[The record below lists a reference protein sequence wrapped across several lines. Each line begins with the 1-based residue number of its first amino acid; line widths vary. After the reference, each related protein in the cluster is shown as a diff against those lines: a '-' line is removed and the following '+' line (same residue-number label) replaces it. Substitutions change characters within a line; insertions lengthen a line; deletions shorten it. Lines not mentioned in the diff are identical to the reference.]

1 MTITLIILFITS
13 ALFLWGKLRSD
24 LVSLMALVALTISG
38 VLSTNEALAGFSNP
52 IVLMLAGLFV
62 ISGAIAQTGLA
73 KTLSTKLLQTAG
85 DNELKLFILTMILA
99 AVLGSFMSN
108 AGTATL
114 LLPIVFSMTRE
125 ANLSARRF
133 LMPMAFAASMGGM
146 MTLIGTPPVLIVST
160 TLVEYGYPELGFF
173 TVLPIGIILLIVGLF
188 FLWNSSKILTRNEKR
203 QSSGFGEA
211 KSPTDLIRE
220 YQLAD
225 NLFRIKMNPTSPMVG
240 HELHKLNITQTYNIS
255 IIEIRRTSQ
264 GTSSMFLKSVQHR
277 LAEADTILSGDDIIY
292 VAGAFENVKRFT
304 AENNLLLIDTTQ
316 AEVNKKSIMQEMKF
330 DDIGVAE
337 AVVLSSSKLINKPV
351 KESGFRNK
359 YGVNILG
366 IKRKNNYIFNNVQ
379 HEKMQ
384 SGDSLLIQG
393 TWPNIDELDNE
404 ESNLVVIGKPTEEA
418 TKVTIAHK
426 ATTAAVLLIAMVS
439 SILFKLLEPV
449 VAISAAAILMII
461 TGCFRNIEAAYN
473 SIRWQTVIFF
483 AAMIPMATA
492 MDKTGAFKVI
502 TDVLIS
508 TFEGYGPYVVLAAF
522 YFAALLIT
530 TFVSNATSAIL
541 FAPIAIQTAQ
551 EMNISPYPFLFA
563 VATASVMCLASPY
576 ASSTNS
582 IVMSPG
588 GYSFSDFIKVGLP
601 LQLIYMIL
609 MIFVLPLLFPF

>member
-1 MTITLIILFITS
+1 MTITLIILFVTS

-24 LVSLMALVALTISG
+24 LVALLALIALTVSG
-38 VLSTNEALAGFSNP
+38 ILNTNEAIAGFANP
-52 IVLMLAGLFV
+52 IVLMLAGLFI
-62 ISGAIAQTGLA
+62 ISGAITQTGLA

-188 FLWNSSKILTRNEKR
+188 FLWNSSKILTRNEKK

-211 KSPTDLIRE
+211 KSPTELINE

-225 NLFRIKMNPTSPMVG
+225 NLFRIKMNADSPMVG
-240 HELHKLNITQTYNIS
+240 HELRKLNITKLYNIS

-264 GTSSMFLKSVQHR
+264 GTTSIFLKSAQHK
-277 LAEADTILSGDDIIY
+277 LAEADTILDSDDIIY
-292 VAGAFENVKRFT
+292 VTGAFNDVKRFT
-304 AENNLLLIDTTQ
+304 NENNLLLIDTTQ
-316 AEVNKKSIMQEMKF
+316 AEVNKKSIIKEMKF

-337 AVVLSSSKLINKPV
+337 AVVLSSSKLVNKAV
-351 KESGFRNK
+351 KDSSFRNK
-359 YGVNILG
+359 YSVNILG
-366 IKRKNNYIFNNVQ
+366 IKRKSEYLFNNVQ
-379 HEKMQ
+379 NEKIQ

-393 TWPNIDELDNE
+393 TWTNIDELDNE
-404 ESNLVVIGKPTEEA
+404 ESDLVVIGKPTEEA

-426 ATTAAVLLIAMVS
+426 ATTAAIILVAMVL
-439 SILFKLLEPV
+439 SIILKLLDPV
-449 VAISAAAILMII
+449 VAISAAAILMIL

-473 SIRWQTVIFF
+473 TIRWQTVIFF

-492 MDKTGAFKVI
+492 MDKTGTFRLI
-502 TDVLIS
+502 TDVLIN
-508 TFEGYGPYVVLAAF
+508 TFDGYGPHILLAAF
-522 YFAALLIT
+522 YFATLLIT
-530 TFVSNATSAIL
+530 TFISNATSVIL

-576 ASSTNS
+576 SSSTNS

-588 GYSFSDFIKVGLP
+588 GYSFGDFIKVGLP

-609 MIFVLPLLFPF
+609 MILVLPLLFPF

>member
-1 MTITLIILFITS
+1 MTITLIILFVTS

-24 LVSLMALVALTISG
+24 LVALLALIALTVSG
-38 VLSTNEALAGFSNP
+38 ILNTNEAIAGFANP
-52 IVLMLAGLFV
+52 IVLMLAGLFI
-62 ISGAIAQTGLA
+62 ISGAITQTGLA

-146 MTLIGTPPVLIVST
+146 ITLIGTPPVLIVST

-188 FLWNSSKILTRNEKR
+188 FLWNSSKILTRNEKK

-211 KSPTDLIRE
+211 KSPTELINE

-225 NLFRIKMNPTSPMVG
+225 NLFRIKMNADSPMVG
-240 HELHKLNITQTYNIS
+240 HELRKLNITKLYNIS

-264 GTSSMFLKSVQHR
+264 GTTSIFLKSAQHK
-277 LAEADTILSGDDIIY
+277 LAEADTILDSDDIIY
-292 VAGAFENVKRFT
+292 VTGAFNDVKRFT
-304 AENNLLLIDTTQ
+304 NENNLLLIDTTQ
-316 AEVNKKSIMQEMKF
+316 AEVNKKSIIKEMKF

-337 AVVLSSSKLINKPV
+337 AVVLSSSKLVNKAV
-351 KESGFRNK
+351 KDSSFRNK
-359 YGVNILG
+359 YSVNILG
-366 IKRKNNYIFNNVQ
+366 IKRKSEYLFNNVQ
-379 HEKMQ
+379 NEKIQ

-393 TWPNIDELDNE
+393 TWTNIDELDNE
-404 ESNLVVIGKPTEEA
+404 ESDLVVIGKPTEEA

-426 ATTAAVLLIAMVS
+426 ATTAAIILVAMVL
-439 SILFKLLEPV
+439 SIILKLLDPV
-449 VAISAAAILMII
+449 VAISAAAILMIL

-473 SIRWQTVIFF
+473 TIRWQTVIFF

-492 MDKTGAFKVI
+492 MDKTGTFRLI
-502 TDVLIS
+502 TDVLIN
-508 TFEGYGPYVVLAAF
+508 TFDGYGPHILLAAF
-522 YFAALLIT
+522 YFATLLIT
-530 TFVSNATSAIL
+530 TFISNATSVIL

-576 ASSTNS
+576 SSSTNS

-588 GYSFSDFIKVGLP
+588 GYSFGDFIKVGLP
-601 LQLIYMIL
+601 LQIIYMIL
-609 MIFVLPLLFPF
+609 MILVLPLLFPF

>member
-366 IKRKNNYIFNNVQ
+366 I
-379 HEKMQ
+379 
-384 SGDSLLIQG
+384 
-393 TWPNIDELDNE
+393 P
-404 ESNLVVIGKPTEEA
+404 
-418 TKVTIAHK
+418 
-426 ATTAAVLLIAMVS
+426 
-439 SILFKLLEPV
+439 
-449 VAISAAAILMII
+449 
-461 TGCFRNIEAAYN
+461 
-473 SIRWQTVIFF
+473 
-483 AAMIPMATA
+483 
-492 MDKTGAFKVI
+492 
-502 TDVLIS
+502 
-508 TFEGYGPYVVLAAF
+508 
-522 YFAALLIT
+522 
-530 TFVSNATSAIL
+530 
-541 FAPIAIQTAQ
+541 
-551 EMNISPYPFLFA
+551 
-563 VATASVMCLASPY
+563 
-576 ASSTNS
+576 
-582 IVMSPG
+582 
-588 GYSFSDFIKVGLP
+588 
-601 LQLIYMIL
+601 
-609 MIFVLPLLFPF
+609 

>member
-1 MTITLIILFITS
+1 MTITLIILFVTS

-24 LVSLMALVALTISG
+24 LVALLALIALTVSG
-38 VLSTNEALAGFSNP
+38 ILNTNEAIAGFANP
-52 IVLMLAGLFV
+52 IVLMLAGLFI
-62 ISGAIAQTGLA
+62 ISGAITQTGLA

-188 FLWNSSKILTRNEKR
+188 FLWNSSKILTRNEKK

-211 KSPTDLIRE
+211 KSPTELINE

-225 NLFRIKMNPTSPMVG
+225 NLFRIKMNADSPMVG
-240 HELHKLNITQTYNIS
+240 HELRKLNITKLYNIS

-264 GTSSMFLKSVQHR
+264 GTTSIFLKSAQHK
-277 LAEADTILSGDDIIY
+277 LAEADTILDSDDIIY
-292 VAGAFENVKRFT
+292 VTGAFNDVKRFT
-304 AENNLLLIDTTQ
+304 NENNLLLIDTTQ
-316 AEVNKKSIMQEMKF
+316 AEVNKKSIIKEMKF

-337 AVVLSSSKLINKPV
+337 AVVLSSSKLVNKAV
-351 KESGFRNK
+351 KDSSFRNK
-359 YGVNILG
+359 YSVNILG
-366 IKRKNNYIFNNVQ
+366 IKRKSEYLFNNVQ
-379 HEKMQ
+379 NEKIQ

-393 TWPNIDELDNE
+393 TWTNIDELDNE
-404 ESNLVVIGKPTEEA
+404 ESDLVVIGKPTEEA

-426 ATTAAVLLIAMVS
+426 ATTAAIILVAMVL
-439 SILFKLLEPV
+439 SIILKLLDPV
-449 VAISAAAILMII
+449 VAISAAAILMIL

-473 SIRWQTVIFF
+473 TIRWQTVIFF

-492 MDKTGAFKVI
+492 MEKTGTFRLI
-502 TDVLIS
+502 TDVLIN
-508 TFEGYGPYVVLAAF
+508 TFDGYGPHILLAAF
-522 YFAALLIT
+522 YFATLLIT
-530 TFVSNATSAIL
+530 TFISNATSVIL

-576 ASSTNS
+576 SSSTNS

-588 GYSFSDFIKVGLP
+588 GYSFGDFIKVGLP
-601 LQLIYMIL
+601 LQIIYMIL
-609 MIFVLPLLFPF
+609 MILVLPLLFPF